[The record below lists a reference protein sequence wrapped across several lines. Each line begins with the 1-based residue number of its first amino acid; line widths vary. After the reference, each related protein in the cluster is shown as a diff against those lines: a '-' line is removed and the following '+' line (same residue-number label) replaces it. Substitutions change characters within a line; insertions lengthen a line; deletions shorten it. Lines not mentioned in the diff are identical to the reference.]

1 MQYTLSQTSWPR
13 AFTFFLAGVA
23 VAFLVGKASSTLPL
37 LRADLGLS
45 LFQAGLVVSIF
56 NLIAGCMGVL
66 FGAFADKF
74 GHARVAVT
82 GLLTAALGSFA
93 GAYAET
99 PVLLLS
105 SRVVEGLGFFLAT
118 VSVPPLLLRVSA
130 QADRQ
135 KVMGLWGAYM
145 PTGTAIMMLAGGIL
159 AVSIGWRGIWMLSG
173 ILIVFVAGLV
183 WMAARVGAPKA
194 KPRGASVVTR
204 ASLLQVTRHK
214 GSLLLALIFGA
225 YAGQYLSITAF
236 IPLILVENGGWSLAA
251 AGTAGAGIIAV
262 NIIGNLFSGV
272 VLDAGFSRKAA
283 IIVATLAMMIG
294 AFLVMNDAFPIW
306 VRIAGGVLFSGVGGL
321 IPGALF
327 SGVAYHAPSPGLIST
342 VNGLMMQGSSFGQV
356 ALPFM
361 VSALVSALGFWESA
375 LFITMPAACAVIW
388 AAISL
393 GKLETNT
400 ASGQ

>member
-1 MQYTLSQTSWPR
+1 MQQSPENTSWPR
-13 AFTFFLAGVA
+13 AFTFFLAGVS

-37 LRADLGLS
+37 LRTELGLS

-56 NLIAGCMGVL
+56 NLISGCMGVV
-66 FGAFADKF
+66 FGAFADRF
-74 GHARVAVT
+74 GHARIAVS
-82 GLLTAALGSFA
+82 GLLTAALGSFI
-93 GAYAET
+93 GAYAES
-99 PVLLLS
+99 PALLLS
-105 SRVVEGLGFFLAT
+105 SRVIEGLGFFLAT
-118 VSVPPLLLRVSA
+118 VSTPPLLLRVAA
-130 QADRQ
+130 QSDRQ

-159 AVSIGWRGIWMLSG
+159 AVSIGWRGIWLLSG
-173 ILIVFVAGLV
+173 ALILVVAGLV
-183 WMAARVGAPKA
+183 WMAARIGAPKA
-194 KPRGASVVTR
+194 GPRGGSVVTR
-204 ASLLQVTRHK
+204 GSLLQVMRHR
-214 GSLLLALIFGA
+214 GSLLLALMFGA

-272 VLDAGFSRKAA
+272 VLDSGISRKAA
-283 IIVATLAMMIG
+283 IIFATCAMMIG
-294 AFLVMNDAFPIW
+294 AFLVMSDIFPIW
-306 VRIAGGVLFSGVGGL
+306 VRSAGGVLFSGVGGL

-361 VSALVSALGFWESA
+361 VSALVSATGQWYSA
-375 LFITMPAACAVIW
+375 LYITMPAACAVIW
-388 AAISL
+388 AAINI
-393 GKLETNT
+393 GRLEISTT
-400 ASGQ
+400 SVR